1 MSQERDE
8 SDDRSNSKSSRH
20 HDYLVKLHGIS
31 CSSNKDDIKK
41 FLYPCRIV
49 AIHLFENNGT
59 SSSDCFVDLE
69 SEVDVKDAL
78 KKSSQYLDKRCIEV
92 FRATTYEFNFH
103 VKHKGMVS
111 WREPVIRM
119 SGLPFACTM
128 ADVQNFFENI
138 EIAKNGIYITRDMA
152 DKALG
157 DGFVAFVNMDN
168 AYKAIDMHDHKH
180 IQHRYIEL
188 FPSTYDEG
196 KRRIM
201 NDARSNARQ
210 FVGEDEDDDNKNN
223 NNNNNNNNNINTN
236 KRNYRSRSHSRQR
249 SRSLSQGSYTNYR
262 RRSRSRSAIR
272 RSSSRNE
279 EHLVK
284 IRGMPYTVVEDD
296 IRKFFP
302 ESCQPSR
309 IEILQDRRM
318 KRPNGDAH
326 LYYNTLDE
334 VNEALKY
341 DRKYMGSRYVE
352 IYFDSPRYSSLSN
365 RRRKT
370 DGTSRRSSRSPSKP
384 KYNRYSRSRSI
395 YYKSIVEIIEQTMST
410 NSTTT
415 TETFDEHLIGPF
427 AVVPKTDCPHLR
439 NHTYTL
445 PQSAHR
451 VHGRQPACTDCGET
465 RENWACLE
473 ENCSQIGCSR
483 YQQKHMLAH
492 HQSTG
497 HSICLSLSD
506 HSFYCYACE
515 SYIDSPKLT
524 QVNEQLIASR
534 QQ

>member
-1 MSQERDE
+1 MSQERDG
-8 SDDRSNSKSSRH
+8 SDERSNSKTSHH
-20 HDYLVKLHGIS
+20 HDYLVKIHGIS
-31 CSSNKDDIKK
+31 YSSNKDDIKK

-49 AIHLFENNGT
+49 AIHLFDNNGT

-69 SEVDVKDAL
+69 SEIDVKDAL
-78 KKSSQYLDKRCIEV
+78 KKSGQYLDKRYIEV
-92 FRATTYEFNFH
+92 FRATTYEYNFH
-103 VKHKGMVS
+103 VQHKGMVS
-111 WREPVIRM
+111 WHEPVIRM

-168 AYKAIDMHDHKH
+168 AYKAIDMHNHKH

-188 FPSTYDEG
+188 FPSTYDEA

-210 FVGEDEDDDNKNN
+210 FVGEDEDDDNKNKN
-223 NNNNNNNNNINTN
+223 NNNTNNNNT
-236 KRNYRSRSHSRQR
+236 KRNYQSRSRSRQR
-249 SRSLSQGSYTNYR
+249 SRTSSQDYRQREMKRRHSPSVSPPPRTYPSSKSINQRSYNNYR
-262 RRSRSRSAIR
+262 RRSRSRSLIR

-318 KRPNGDAH
+318 KRPNGDGH
-326 LYYNTLDE
+326 LYFNTLDE

-352 IYFDSPRYSSLSN
+352 IYFDSPRYASLSN
-365 RRRKT
+365 RRKKP
-370 DGTSRRSSRSPSKP
+370 DVISHRSSCSPPRS
-384 KYNRYSRSRSI
+384 KYNRYSRSRS
-395 YYKSIVEIIEQTMST
+395 
-410 NSTTT
+410 
-415 TETFDEHLIGPF
+415 
-427 AVVPKTDCPHLR
+427 
-439 NHTYTL
+439 
-445 PQSAHR
+445 
-451 VHGRQPACTDCGET
+451 
-465 RENWACLE
+465 
-473 ENCSQIGCSR
+473 
-483 YQQKHMLAH
+483 
-492 HQSTG
+492 
-497 HSICLSLSD
+497 
-506 HSFYCYACE
+506 
-515 SYIDSPKLT
+515 DSM
-524 QVNEQLIASR
+524 N
-534 QQ
+534 